1 MELDVLVKVQL
12 VVHIR
17 EPNQLV
23 QDLREIM
30 VPSIVGE
37 LVQQFQQI
45 VQIENAQIN
54 KAQQMLNVKLSYHLL
69 LQ

>member
-1 MELDVLVKVQL
+1 MLVKVQL